1 MEKEETLKILEI
13 DATIV
18 DKVWDNIV
26 DDKHNIYIKLVQN
39 PLFICH
45 DKKDKVR
52 CFGWKTKIIRDKIL
66 TDYPTYVHIQYP
78 RFQKIDNGEI
88 VNYLNLI
95 AKPGQR
101 VSKHLI
107 KKFLEYLRKITAT
120 YTQVAE
126 LTNISVQ
133 EVQDIFDKHVS
144 CPRGRLPKIL
154 CLDEC
159 HNKSQ
164 FGDDK
169 YSAILSDFLSHNI
182 VDVVNTGQFKIM
194 TEYFSTIP
202 QKERLNVEFVCMDMW
217 KPYKQ
222 IVNQFLPNATIVID
236 SFHVLQTIKAC
247 IKNLEMEIYYS
258 FEEGSKERQILKK
271 YFNQTLTTYEI
282 KKVIMKLSEKLAA
295 SIKLLDS
302 YKILNAT
309 CNYEEFDEKFRQFI
323 NDNPIYF
330 DECFS
335 AVRTMFDDW
344 YDEIKNSFQVIEIK
358 IGKEQLKRLSNG
370 LAESLNNLYKE
381 LMRVSN
387 GVKDF
392 ERFRRRLMYCIN
404 KIKDYIINL

>member
-1 MEKEETLKILEI
+1 MNLQ
-13 DATIV
+13 V
-18 DKVWDNIV
+18 VDNILPEMV
-26 DDKHNIYIKLVQN
+26 EYIL
-39 PLFICH
+39 PL
-45 DKKDKVR
+45 
-52 CFGWKTKIIRDKIL
+52 
-66 TDYPTYVHIQYP
+66 
-78 RFQKIDNGEI
+78 
-88 VNYLNLI
+88 
-95 AKPGQR
+95 
-101 VSKHLI
+101 S
-107 KKFLEYLRKITAT
+107 
-120 YTQVAE
+120 
-126 LTNISVQ
+126 
-133 EVQDIFDKHVS
+133 
-144 CPRGRLPKIL
+144 
-154 CLDEC
+154 
-159 HNKSQ
+159 
-164 FGDDK
+164 
-169 YSAILSDFLSHNI
+169 ILSAFLSHNI
-182 VDVVNTGQFKIM
+182 VDVVNNRQLKIM
-194 TEYFSTIP
+194 TKYFSTIP
-202 QKERLNVEFVCMDMW
+202 QKEWLNVEFVCMDKW
-217 KPYKQ
+217 TPYKQ

-271 YFNQTLTTYEI
+271 YFNQTIDYKINHQKIAFEIAKGTRLTTYEI

>member
-1 MEKEETLKILEI
+1 MEKEEILKILEI

-107 KKFLEYLRKITAT
+107 KKVLEYLRKITAT

-133 EVQDIFDKHVS
+133 EVQDIFDKYVS

-154 CLDEC
+154 C
-159 HNKSQ
+159 
-164 FGDDK
+164 
-169 YSAILSDFLSHNI
+169 
-182 VDVVNTGQFKIM
+182 
-194 TEYFSTIP
+194 
-202 QKERLNVEFVCMDMW
+202 
-217 KPYKQ
+217 
-222 IVNQFLPNATIVID
+222 
-236 SFHVLQTIKAC
+236 
-247 IKNLEMEIYYS
+247 
-258 FEEGSKERQILKK
+258 
-271 YFNQTLTTYEI
+271 
-282 KKVIMKLSEKLAA
+282 
-295 SIKLLDS
+295 
-302 YKILNAT
+302 
-309 CNYEEFDEKFRQFI
+309 
-323 NDNPIYF
+323 
-330 DECFS
+330 
-335 AVRTMFDDW
+335 
-344 YDEIKNSFQVIEIK
+344 
-358 IGKEQLKRLSNG
+358 
-370 LAESLNNLYKE
+370 
-381 LMRVSN
+381 
-387 GVKDF
+387 
-392 ERFRRRLMYCIN
+392 
-404 KIKDYIINL
+404 